1 MGAETSTRSQPQPR
15 QQIRDRRR
23 DVLHERADVVCAG
36 EVEAEDRTHHG
47 VTRLEP
53 TSPAQEDDHDAE
65 EQQDSNIDSHRGA
78 PSDLVLTVETEA
90 VCGDRVGV
98 TMTAV
103 RRLSEYHEPL
113 PMLLISGSW
122 LVGLTFQHPLTH
134 ALMRG

>member
-1 MGAETSTRSQPQPR
+1 MGAESSTRSQPQPR

-23 DVLHERADVVCAG
+23 DVLHERADVVGTG
-36 EVEAEDRTHHG
+36 EVETKDGTHHG

-65 EQQDSNIDSHRGA
+65 KQQDSNIDSHRGA

-90 VCGDRVGV
+90 ACGDRVGV

-103 RRLSEYHEPL
+103 RGLSEYHELL

-122 LVGLTFQHPLTH
+122 PVGLTFQHPLTH